1 MIHHSCPHD
10 KTSCYSSKKSFRMS
24 FIEMVTIQKG
34 GVLQWQ
40 RTKMKK
46 EKQNKQ
52 QNKPETGN

>member
-1 MIHHSCPHD
+1 
-10 KTSCYSSKKSFRMS
+10 MS

-46 EKQNKQ
+46 KKNQNKQ
-52 QNKPETGN
+52 QNKPETGNPKLDGPNFPAT

>member
-1 MIHHSCPHD
+1 
-10 KTSCYSSKKSFRMS
+10 MS

-46 EKQNKQ
+46 KNQNKQ
-52 QNKPETGN
+52 QNKPETGNPKLDIKLPCYIKRDFITNS

>member
-1 MIHHSCPHD
+1 
-10 KTSCYSSKKSFRMS
+10 MS

-46 EKQNKQ
+46 RKTKTNNKINLRLAIQ
-52 QNKPETGN
+52 S